1 MSSDLPLAGMR
12 VIELSSFVASPLGG
26 MTLAQLGADVIR
38 VDQSGGGPDIGRWP
52 LAPSGTSLYWA
63 GLNKGKRS
71 VTADLRSPEGR
82 AIVARLIAAT
92 GGQGGQGGIVL
103 TNAAPR
109 AGLSYEELRADR
121 PDLIHLRLL
130 GHRDGRN
137 AVDYTVNAELGLPY
151 LTGPEDHD
159 GPVNH
164 ALPVWDV
171 ACGLYVA
178 VGLLAA
184 ERHRARTGEGRRVE
198 VALRDVALATLG
210 NLGYLA
216 EAQLREEPRPRLG
229 NDLFGDF
236 GRDFGT
242 ADGRRVM
249 VVTLSG
255 RHWRDLV
262 AVTGLGEV
270 VAALER
276 AYGADF
282 RRAGDRYAH
291 REPLAGVLAP
301 WFAART
307 HAEIER
313 DLKDTSVLH
322 GRYGGLGEL
331 VADGAAALRSD
342 PLMGV
347 LDQPGAGAHL
357 APGPPLLFDG
367 RQDVP
372 RPAPVLGEHTDEVLG
387 ELLALPAGELA
398 DLRGRGVVGERGD
411 R

>member
-38 VDQSGGGPDIGRWP
+38 VDQSGGGPDIDRWP

-82 AIVARLIAAT
+82 AIVARLIAA
-92 GGQGGQGGIVL
+92 GGQGGGIVL

-109 AGLSYEELRADR
+109 AGLSFEELRAAR

-137 AVDYTVNAELGLPY
+137 AVDYTVNAELGVPY

-171 ACGLYVA
+171 TCGLYVA

-184 ERHRARTGEGRRVE
+184 ERHRSRTGEGRRVE
-198 VALRDVALATLG
+198 IALRDVALATLG
-210 NLGYLA
+210 NLGHLA
-216 EAQLREEPRPRLG
+216 EAQLCGAPRPRLG

-249 VVTLSG
+249 VVTLSA

-262 AVTGLGEV
+262 AATGLGEV
-270 VAALER
+270 VAAMER

-291 REPLAGVLAP
+291 RGPLAGVLAP
-301 WFAART
+301 WFASRT

-322 GRYGGLGEL
+322 GRYGDLGEL

-347 LDQPGAGAHL
+347 LDQPGAGPHL

-367 RQDVP
+367 RQDAP

-387 ELLALPAGELA
+387 ELLSLPAAELA
-398 DLRGRGVVGERGD
+398 DLRGRGVVGEREE
-411 R
+411 RR